1 MGKLLTKLA
10 FLTMISTPAIA
21 MAKAAH
27 PPEIGVGIVGAVA
40 LAAGV
45 VHLLL

>member
-1 MGKLLTKLA
+1 MGKLITSLA

-27 PPEIGVGIVGAVA
+27 SPELSLGIVGAA
-40 LAAGV
+40 IAAGV
-45 VHLLL
+45 VHVFF